1 MSFKER
7 IKKLKSGKEYGKY
20 ILYWMQASQRV
31 EENDALNFAI
41 QQANLLG
48 KPLIVFFGIYK
59 DFPRA
64 NNRSFRFMF
73 EGLQEVA
80 NRLEQINAT
89 FLCSVIF
96 PPSGVKKLAKNA
108 SCVVFDKGYTKLQRN
123 WRTDVLES
131 INNSIYEVESDV
143 VVPVEIASDKEE
155 YSAATLRKKIRK
167 QIPNF
172 LKIGETERLKEEIVD
187 SPEIDSVDLSDID
200 DLLSSLNLG
209 NTVKPS
215 KSFHGGTTIA
225 KKTLSTFVRD
235 KLPKYSELK
244 NDPGRDFLSDMSPYL
259 HFGQISPIHIVLKIT
274 TQDTEAIDDYIEELI
289 VRRELSRNFTYY
301 NDNYDSL
308 EGLPDWCKKTLD
320 DHDDDKREYLYEIE
334 ELENAQTNDE
344 YWNVAQKEL
353 VITGKMHGYMR
364 MYWGKKVIEWSK
376 DPQTAYDNLILLND
390 KYEIDG
396 RDPNG
401 YTGVLWCFGKHD
413 MPFKEREIFGKVRYM
428 SNKGLKRKFDM
439 DKYVDRVSKL

>member
-7 IKKLKSGKEYGKY
+7 VKKLKSGKEDGKY
-20 ILYWMQASQRV
+20 VIYWMQASQRV

-41 QQANLLG
+41 QQANFQG
-48 KPLIVFFGIYK
+48 IPLIVFFGIYK
-59 DFPRA
+59 DFPLA
-64 NNRSFRFMF
+64 NNRSFKFMF

-96 PPSGVKKLAKNA
+96 PPSGAKKLAKNA
-108 SCVVFDKGYTKLQRN
+108 SCVVFDKGYTKLQRK

-131 INNSIYEVESDV
+131 IDNSIYEVESDV

-167 QIPNF
+167 HIQNF
-172 LKIGETERLKEEIVD
+172 LKAGETERLKEEIVD

-215 KSFHGGTTIA
+215 ESFHGGTTIA
-225 KKTLSTFVRD
+225 KKTLNTFVRD

-244 NDPGRDFLSDMSPYL
+244 NDPGKDYLSSMSPYL
-259 HFGQISPIHIVLKIT
+259 HFGQVSPIYIVRKIN
-274 TQDTEAIDDYIEELI
+274 TQDTEATDDYIEELI

-301 NDNYDSL
+301 NNNYDSL
-308 EGLPDWCKKTLD
+308 EGLPDWCKKTLNE
-320 DHDDDKREYLYEIE
+320 HDDDKREYLYEIE
-334 ELENAQTNDE
+334 ELENAQTHDE